1 MERKSLLPL
10 ILCLAIV
17 MIMGLLGYINFKR
30 ESVIKVANEME
41 FAEAA
46 VREAELGIENYNLAV
61 QHTQM
66 EMDNAEKEIKELQDE
81 VGKLTSAKE
90 EKDKEVK
97 ACKDSVAGLNNDVTV
112 VEKEKS
118 DTDGNFAGEKTKWSE
133 EMNRF
138 KQQLQERSPV
148 CAHAKI
154 LPQDIEK
161 DPTLKDL
168 CPQIQNQTTPVLPH

>member
-97 ACKDSVAGLNNDVTV
+97 ACKDSVVSMSIN
-112 VEKEKS
+112 
-118 DTDGNFAGEKTKWSE
+118 
-133 EMNRF
+133 
-138 KQQLQERSPV
+138 
-148 CAHAKI
+148 I
-154 LPQDIEK
+154 LFI
-161 DPTLKDL
+161 
-168 CPQIQNQTTPVLPH
+168 